1 MTIMEIYKAL
11 QNQNKKMLN
20 SELSFMEEYNLNSN
34 KLDLLFANTYASR
47 EFFIEGDLNATI
59 FLWEDLTNANI
70 ELNRYK
76 YETLYNT
83 TKFDYNPIE
92 NYNRKEEFTD
102 IRTPDITTSIEE
114 TTTIGEQTNN
124 GNTTYG
130 SQTNSS
136 TNVIGEKTD
145 TTTNT
150 IGDKTTTNKANTY
163 DSSNLVDTNSTTETK
178 GNDTSSVNFGIQTNT
193 TNDTLG
199 EKTDRSESTIG
210 TRTDNGTNKTVVSGT
225 ETNNHTAN
233 ISGNIGVMSTQD
245 MIEQERKIAL
255 FSFYQVVFSDFINM
269 YTIGVW

>member
-20 SELSFMEEYNLNSN
+20 SYLSFMEDYNSNSN

-47 EFFIEGDLNATI
+47 EFFIDEDLETTI

-70 ELNRYK
+70 ELNKYK
-76 YETLYNT
+76 YEKLYNT
-83 TKFDYNPIE
+83 TLLNYNPIE

-102 IRTPDITTSIEE
+102 IRTPNLTTSIEE
-114 TTTIGEQTNN
+114 STTIGQQTNN

-130 SQTNSS
+130 AQTNSIS
-136 TNVIGEKTD
+136 NIIGEKID

-150 IGDKTTTNKANTY
+150 IGDKITTNKANTY
-163 DSSNLVDTNSTTETK
+163 DSNSLVDTNSTTETK
-178 GNDTSSVNFGIQTNT
+178 GNDTTSVNFGSQTNT
-193 TNDTLG
+193 TNDVLG
-199 EKTDRSESTIG
+199 EKTDSTESTTG
-210 TRTDNGTNKTVVSGT
+210 SRTDNGTNTTVVSGT
-225 ETNNHTAN
+225 ETNKHTAN

-245 MIEQERKIAL
+245 MIEQERKIAM
-255 FSFYQVVFSDFINM
+255 FSFYQIVFSDFINM

>member
-1 MTIMEIYKAL
+1 M
-11 QNQNKKMLN
+11 N
-20 SELSFMEEYNLNSN
+20 SNLSFMDDYNLNSD
-34 KLDLLFANTYASR
+34 KLDLLFASTYASR
-47 EFFIEGDLNATI
+47 EFFMDEDTETTI
-59 FLWEDLTNANI
+59 FLWEDLTSANI

-114 TTTIGEQTNN
+114 STTIGAQTNT
-124 GNTTYG
+124 GNTSYG

-136 TNVIGEKTD
+136 SNAIGEKTD
-145 TTTNT
+145 ETTVT

-163 DSSNLVDTNSTTETK
+163 DSNSLVDTNATIETK
-178 GNDTSSVNFGIQTNT
+178 GNDTTSVIFGSQTNT
-193 TNDTLG
+193 TNETLG
-199 EKTDRSESTIG
+199 EKTDSSESTIG
-210 TRTDNGTNKTVVSGT
+210 ERTDNGTNTTIVSGT
-225 ETNNHTAN
+225 ETNKHTAN

-255 FSFYQVVFSDFINM
+255 FSFYQIVFSDFINM